1 MVENNNY
8 CQEISQKELTDLL
21 DEASIKYY
29 NGIETQYTDTEFDLL
44 LKRLQYLEEKNGV
57 VYPNSPT
64 IRVGS
69 DLQKEFKKGEHP
81 IPMFTIENTYD
92 DEGLNKWVKDIH
104 DEYGV
109 TSFNVSIKYDGVSC
123 ELWYKGGK
131 FFKAL
136 TRGDKIVGDDITE
149 NVKTIKNVPL
159 VLKHNFED
167 DEMFFVRGEI
177 LMPKSQLVKI
187 NEQRVKDGLDIFS
200 NTRNAC
206 TGSIK
211 QLDPKVTASR
221 GLIFKAWDCF
231 YREEGNFYQGDEFL
245 ITMDEKISVLERMG
259 FYYEPN
265 TKPTTCLNHQV
276 EKIVTEFKKTID
288 SMNLDYDYDG
298 IVIKVNDV
306 FIQNKIGT
314 KDTRAIEWGIA
325 RKWNEDREVRTRLC
339 GVDWQVGRTGVL
351 TPVGR
356 LEPVICD
363 GVEISNVTLHNWDF
377 IRQKNIKIGSELR
390 ITRSGGVI
398 PYVIDATTP
407 ISALEVV
414 YPKYC
419 PACGHDTVNETD
431 VLIKCPNEKCCAKI
445 VGQII
450 HFCSKDCMDIRT
462 IGERVAQDLVL
473 FGIVNDVSNLYCLKN
488 NYTPEKLAEE
498 LGEGYGVKSCQKML
512 DAIEESKNKPFANV
526 LTGLSIPG
534 VGKVVGRLLA
544 NKFKNI
550 DGFLNADYVDL
561 VNIDGIGD
569 IMAVDIINWIND
581 DNNRDICCYLK
592 ANGLKM
598 SVDDVETK
606 SNVED
611 RGIKVCFTGKSY
623 KFKGDEVED
632 YLKANGFT
640 IAGVSRSLDYLITG
654 TKPGTSKVS
663 KARECGVEIIP
674 EIMFYEKFNL
684 K

>member
-1 MVENNNY
+1 ME
-8 CQEISQKELTDLL
+8 KE
-21 DEASIKYY
+21 S
-29 NGIETQYTDTEFDLL
+29 GI
-44 LKRLQYLEEKNGV
+44 

-64 IRVGS
+64 LRVGS

-92 DEGLNKWVKDIH
+92 DEGLNKWVKNMYND
-104 DEYGV
+104 YGV

-149 NVKTIKNVPL
+149 NVKTIKNIPL
-159 VLKHNFED
+159 TLKHDFND

-177 LMPKSQLVKI
+177 LMPKSQLNRI

-221 GLIFKAWDCF
+221 GLMFKAWDCF
-231 YREEGNFYQGDEFL
+231 YQEEGNFYQGDEFL
-245 ITMDEKISVLERMG
+245 ISMDEKTSILEKMG

-265 TKPTTCLNHQV
+265 TKPITCLNHQV
-276 EKIVTEFKKTID
+276 ENIVTEFKKTID

-298 IVIKVNDV
+298 IVIKVDDI
-306 FIQNKIGT
+306 FIQNEIGT

-356 LEPVICD
+356 LEPVVCD

-377 IRQKNIKIGSELR
+377 IQQKNIKIGSELR

-407 ISALEVV
+407 ITALEIN
-414 YPKYC
+414 YPQYC
-419 PACGHDTVNETD
+419 PICRHETVNETN
-431 VLIKCPNEKCCAKI
+431 VLIKCPNEECNAKI
-445 VGQII
+445 IGQII

-462 IGERVAQDLVL
+462 IGERVAEDLVNE
-473 FGIVNDVSNLYCLKN
+473 GIVEDISELYCLKN
-488 NYTPEKLAEE
+488 DYTPEKLAEV

-526 LTGLSIPG
+526 LAGLSIPG

-550 DGFLNADYVDL
+550 DNLLNADYIDL
-561 VNIDGIGD
+561 VNIEGIGD
-569 IMAVDIINWIND
+569 IMAIDIINWFNND
-581 DNNRDICCYLK
+581 ENRDICLYLK
-592 ANGLKM
+592 VNGLKM
-598 SVDDVETK
+598 SVDDNETK
-606 SNVED
+606 PTVED

-654 TKPGTSKVS
+654 IKPGSSKVS
-663 KARECGVEIIP
+663 KAQDYGVTRISEI
-674 EIMFYEKFNL
+674 EFYEKFNL

>member
-1 MVENNNY
+1 MNNFKF
-8 CQEISQKELTDLL
+8 ESQKQLTDKL
-21 DEASIKYY
+21 DWASINYY
-29 NGIETQYTDTEFDLL
+29 NGCTSELSDEEFDML
-44 LKRLQYLEEKNGV
+44 LKELQKMEKESGI

-64 IRVGS
+64 LRVGS

-131 FFKAL
+131 LFKAL
-136 TRGDKIVGDDITE
+136 TRGDKIIGDDITE
-149 NVKTIKNVPL
+149 NVKTIKNIPL
-159 VLKHNFED
+159 ILKHKFED

-177 LMPKSQLVKI
+177 LMPKSQLIKI
-187 NEQRVKDGLDIFS
+187 NEQRVRDRLDIFS

-206 TGSIK
+206 TGSVK
-211 QLDPKVTASR
+211 QLDPKITASR
-221 GLIFKAWDCF
+221 RLIFKAWDCF
-231 YREEGNFYQGDEFL
+231 YQEEGNFYQGEEFL
-245 ITMDEKISVLERMG
+245 ISMDEKTSILEKIG

-265 TKPTTCLNHQV
+265 TKPITCLNHQV
-276 EKIVTEFKKTID
+276 ENIVTEFKKTID

-298 IVIKVNDV
+298 IVIKVDDI

-356 LEPVICD
+356 LEPVVCD

-377 IRQKNIKIGSELR
+377 IQQKNIKIGSELR

-407 ISALEVV
+407 MTALEVV

-473 FGIVNDVSNLYCLKN
+473 FGIVEDVSYLYCLKN
-488 NYTPEKLAEE
+488 NYTPEKLAEA
-498 LGEGYGVKSCQKML
+498 LGEGYGTKSCQKMF
-512 DAIEESKNKPFANV
+512 DAIEDSKNKPFANV
-526 LTGLSIPG
+526 LAGLSIPG

-550 DGFLNADYVDL
+550 DNLLNADYIDL
-561 VNIDGIGD
+561 VNIESIGD
-569 IMAVDIINWIND
+569 IMAIDIINWFNND
-581 DNNRDICCYLK
+581 ENRDICLYLK

-598 SVDDVETK
+598 SVEDNETK
-606 SNVED
+606 PIAED

-654 TKPGTSKVS
+654 IKPGSSKVS
-663 KARECGVEIIP
+663 KARDYNVTMISEI
-674 EIMFYEKFNL
+674 EFYEKFNL

>member
-1 MVENNNY
+1 MNDLKFK
-8 CQEISQKELTDLL
+8 SQNQLTNIL
-21 DEASIKYY
+21 DWASINYY
-29 NGIETQYTDTEFDLL
+29 NGCTSELSDEEFDML
-44 LKRLQYLEEKNGV
+44 LKELQKMEKESGV

-64 IRVGS
+64 LRVGS

-92 DEGLNKWVKDIH
+92 DDGLNKWVKNMYND
-104 DEYGV
+104 YGV

-136 TRGDKIVGDDITE
+136 TRGDKIIGDDITE
-149 NVKTIKNVPL
+149 NVKTIKNIPL
-159 VLKHNFED
+159 ILKHKFED

-177 LMPKSQLVKI
+177 LMPKSQLNKI

-231 YREEGNFYQGDEFL
+231 YQEEGNFYQGDEFL
-245 ITMDEKISVLERMG
+245 ISMDEKTSILEKIG

-265 TKPTTCLNHQV
+265 TKPITCLNHQV
-276 EKIVTEFKKTID
+276 ENIVTEFKKTID

-298 IVIKVNDV
+298 IVIKVDDV

-325 RKWNEDREVRTRLC
+325 RKWNEDKEVRTRLC

-356 LEPVICD
+356 LEPVVCD

-377 IRQKNIKIGSELR
+377 IQQKNIKIGSELR

-407 ISALEVV
+407 ITALEID

-419 PACGHDTVNETD
+419 PICRHETINETD
-431 VLIKCPNEKCCAKI
+431 VLIKCSNNECNARI
-445 VGQII
+445 IGQII
-450 HFCSKDCMDIRT
+450 HFCSKDCMDIKT
-462 IGERVAQDLVL
+462 IGERVAEDLVNE
-473 FGIVNDVSNLYCLKN
+473 GIVEDISELYCLKN
-488 NYTPEKLAEE
+488 VYTPETLAEV
-498 LGEGYGVKSCQKML
+498 LGEGYGVKSCQKMF

-526 LTGLSIPG
+526 LAGLSIPG

-550 DGFLNADYVDL
+550 DNLLNADYIDL
-561 VNIDGIGD
+561 VNIEGIGD
-569 IMAVDIINWIND
+569 IMAIDIINWVND
-581 DNNRDICCYLK
+581 DNNRDICRYLK
-592 ANGLKM
+592 VNGLKM
-598 SVDDVETK
+598 SVDDVEIKPT
-606 SNVED
+606 VED

-623 KFKGDEVED
+623 KFKGDKVED
-632 YLKANGFT
+632 YLKDNGFT

-654 TKPGTSKVS
+654 VKPGGSKVN
-663 KARECGVEIIP
+663 KAQDYGVKIISEI
-674 EIMFYEKFNL
+674 EFYEMFNL

>member
-1 MVENNNY
+1 MNNFKF
-8 CQEISQKELTDLL
+8 ESQKQLTDKL
-21 DEASIKYY
+21 DWASINYY
-29 NGIETQYTDTEFDLL
+29 NGRNSELSDEEFDML
-44 LKRLQYLEEKNGV
+44 LKELQKMEKESGV

-64 IRVGS
+64 LRVGS

-92 DEGLNKWVKDIH
+92 DDGLNKWVKNMYND
-104 DEYGV
+104 YGV

-136 TRGDKIVGDDITE
+136 TRGDKIIGDDITE
-149 NVKTIKNVPL
+149 NVKTIKNIPL
-159 VLKHNFED
+159 ILKHKFYD

-177 LMPKSQLVKI
+177 LMPKSQLNKI

-206 TGSIK
+206 TGSVK

-231 YREEGNFYQGDEFL
+231 YQEEGNFYQGDEFL
-245 ITMDEKISVLERMG
+245 ISMDEKTSILEKMG

-265 TKPTTCLNHQV
+265 TKPITCLNHQV
-276 EKIVTEFKKTID
+276 KNIVTEFKKTID

-298 IVIKVNDV
+298 IVIKVDDV

-325 RKWNEDREVRTRLC
+325 RKWNEDKEVRTRLC
-339 GVDWQVGRTGVL
+339 GIDWQVGRTGVL

-377 IRQKNIKIGSELR
+377 IQQKNIKIGSELR

-407 ISALEVV
+407 MTALDVV

-445 VGQII
+445 IGQII

-473 FGIVNDVSNLYCLKN
+473 FGIINDISNLYCLKN
-488 NYTPEKLAEE
+488 NYTPEKLAEA
-498 LGEGYGVKSCQKML
+498 LGEGYGTKSCQKMF
-512 DAIEESKNKPFANV
+512 DAIEDSKNKPFANV
-526 LTGLSIPG
+526 LAGLSIPG

-550 DGFLNADYVDL
+550 DNLLNADYIDL
-561 VNIDGIGD
+561 VNIEGIGD
-569 IMAVDIINWIND
+569 IMAIDIINWFNND
-581 DNNRDICCYLK
+581 ENRDICLYLK

-598 SVDDVETK
+598 SVEDNETK
-606 SNVED
+606 PIVED

-654 TKPGTSKVS
+654 IKPGSSKVS
-663 KARECGVEIIP
+663 KAQDYNVTIISEI
-674 EIMFYEKFNL
+674 EFYEKFNL